1 MLPRLRAIDYPPL
14 DEVPFCA
21 YQDKTIST
29 LASWIQTGLIAAY
42 FLVLVGLY
50 VARERTSP

>member
-1 MLPRLRAIDYPPL
+1 
-14 DEVPFCA
+14 VPFCA